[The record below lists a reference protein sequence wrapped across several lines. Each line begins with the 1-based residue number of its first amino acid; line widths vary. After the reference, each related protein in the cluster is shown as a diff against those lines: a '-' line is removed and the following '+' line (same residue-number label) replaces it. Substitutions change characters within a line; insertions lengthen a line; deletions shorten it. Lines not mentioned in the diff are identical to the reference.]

1 MAVLVQAGDDKAGPQ
16 WQKQTWREVGGDS
29 GEILKEELPGFADGL
44 DAGYEKE
51 ELRARLVL
59 LNKGKDGKK
68 KGCVCVCEQ

>member
-1 MAVLVQAGDDKAGPQ
+1 MAEADME
-16 WQKQTWREVGGDS
+16 RSRGDS

-51 ELRARLVL
+51 ELRSRLVL

-68 KGCVCVCEQ
+68 KGCVCVNSRHLALSSLTLRCS